1 MKRLSALRRRASV
14 KIEALLVLADSA
26 DPPLYSSILSGFA
39 FMEENATA
47 ADRAALMAA
56 LVRRLRSSLMDW
68 SKSIDVLL
76 VDLETLE
83 QKIEAQ
89 DERTS
94 PSVWRALKAEFLR
107 ALNQPL

>member
-1 MKRLSALRRRASV
+1 MVESPDFLDP
-14 KIEALLVLADSA
+14 LLGIPVFS
-26 DPPLYSSILSGFA
+26 LYG
-39 FMEENATA
+39 E
-47 ADRAALMAA
+47 
-56 LVRRLRSSLMDW
+56 VRRPTPAMMD
-68 SKSIDVLL
+68 SFDVLL